1 MYDFYTYYYTRFF
14 KKINM
19 FMLFFC
25 DIIVSRMGKIA
36 RYLNQLIV
44 GNVFDSPEIIE
55 AYSTDRSA
63 LKIKPRAVAFPEST
77 DDLQRLMRFCYQ
89 LAAKDIKIP
98 VAVRGSGLDE
108 MGGDLSNGLVIS
120 TEKLNRLLESD
131 RRERLV
137 RVQAGI
143 TLKELN
149 TALSVNGL
157 AIPVGG
163 HELETIGGLI
173 SNCPID
179 DFAGKYGGIMNY
191 VERVEVVLP
200 NGDCLQ
206 TCRLNKHA
214 IDRKAHEKSLEG
226 EIYRKLP
233 KILQNNEELLKELKN
248 DKFGKHGYSNIK
260 QASHRES
267 INLLPLFFG
276 AEGTLGVIS
285 EVILRA
291 TPINC
296 QYGRVAATFVDIKV
310 AQKFLDMLK
319 PLRPC
324 ELNLYDVKMIKTV
337 EEMGKR
343 VNEITKKMETG
354 FVVLA
359 RFDSKSKAY
368 VRRINSIIKLLPRT
382 SRILIDTNRSMVAID
397 ELENSLTSFI
407 YYAKD
412 GERVPLLTDFYIPSD
427 HLEDFIEDIKVIE
440 EKLELDLALFG
451 SYLNNIYSLRPKFS
465 ISDEDFNK
473 KATTFLR
480 AGAYAI
486 ERRGGAVV
494 AGGPEG
500 RIKSIVTNTK
510 MTEAE
515 KKLYEEIKNLFDR
528 YGIASPDTKIGTDA
542 RFTMR
547 HFRSSSSSKIMI

>member
-1 MYDFYTYYYTRFF
+1 
-14 KKINM
+14 M
-19 FMLFFC
+19 FIFC
-25 DIIVSRMGKIA
+25 VIILSRMGKIA

-77 DDLQRLMRFCYQ
+77 DDVQRLMRFCYQ

-98 VAVRGSGLDE
+98 ISVRGSGLDE
-108 MGGDLSNGLVIS
+108 MGGDLTSGLVIS

-157 AIPVGG
+157 TIPIGG

-173 SNCPID
+173 SNCPVD

-191 VERVEVVLP
+191 VERIEVVLP

-206 TCRLNKHA
+206 TSRFNKRGV
-214 IDRKAHEKSLEG
+214 DRKAHEKSLEG

-233 KILQNNEELLKELKN
+233 KVIASNEKTLEEIKADN
-248 DKFGKHGYSNIK
+248 YGKHGYSNIK
-260 QASHRES
+260 KASKNGS

-291 TPINC
+291 TPINR
-296 QYGRVAATFVDIKV
+296 QYGRVAATFVDLKI

-343 VNEITKKMETG
+343 VNEITKKMEEG

-382 SRILIDTNRSMVAID
+382 SRILIDTNRTMVAID

-412 GERVPLLTDFYIPSD
+412 GERVPLLTDFYIPPENLGD
-427 HLEDFIEDIKVIE
+427 FMEDLKVME
-440 EKLELDLALFG
+440 EKLDLDLALFG
-451 SYLNNIYSLRPKFS
+451 SYLNSIYSLRPKFN
-465 ISDEDFNK
+465 IEDEDFNK
-473 KATTFLR
+473 KATAFLR
-480 AGAYAI
+480 AGAYVI
-486 ERRGGAVV
+486 ERQKGYVV

-510 MTEAE
+510 MSESE
-515 KKLYEEIKNLFDR
+515 RELYEQIKNLFDK
-528 YGIASPDTKIGTDA
+528 YGIASPDIKTGTDA

>member
-1 MYDFYTYYYTRFF
+1 
-14 KKINM
+14 
-19 FMLFFC
+19 
-25 DIIVSRMGKIA
+25 MGKIA

-77 DDLQRLMRFCYQ
+77 DDVQRLMRFCYQ

-108 MGGDLSNGLVIS
+108 MGGDLTNGLVIS
-120 TEKLNRLLESD
+120 TEKLNHLLESD

-157 AIPVGG
+157 AVPIGG

-173 SNCPID
+173 SNCPVD
-179 DFAGKYGGIMNY
+179 DFSGKYGGIMNY
-191 VERVEVVLP
+191 VERLEVVLP

-206 TCRLNKHA
+206 TSRLNKHSVA
-214 IDRKAHEKSLEG
+214 HKAHEKTLEG

-233 KILQNNEELLKELKN
+233 KLLKDNEKVLAEIKE
-248 DKFGKHGYSNIK
+248 DKFKKHGYSNIK
-260 QASHRES
+260 RVGHKNS

-291 TPINC
+291 TPINR
-296 QYGRVAATFVDIKV
+296 QYGRVAATFTDLKI

-319 PLRPC
+319 PLHPC
-324 ELNLYDVKMIKTV
+324 ELNLYDVRMIKTV

-343 VNEITKKMETG
+343 VNEITKKMDEG

-368 VRRINSIIKLLPRT
+368 VRRINSIVKLLPKT
-382 SRILIDTNRSMVAID
+382 SRILIDTNRTMVAID
-397 ELENSLTSFI
+397 ELENSLTSYI

-412 GERVPLLTDFYIPSD
+412 GERVPLLTDFYVPGD
-427 HLEDFIEDIKVIE
+427 KLEAFLEDIKVVE
-440 EKLELDLALFG
+440 EKLGLELALFG

-465 ISDEDFNK
+465 INDEEFNK
-473 KATTFLR
+473 KATAFLR
-480 AGAYAI
+480 AGSFVV
-486 ERRGGAVV
+486 ERSKGAVV

-500 RIKSIVTNTK
+500 RVKSIITNTK
-510 MTEAE
+510 MSAEE
-515 KKLYEEIKNLFDR
+515 KKLYEDIKNIFDR
-528 YGIASPDTKIGTDA
+528 YGIISPDIKTGTDA
-542 RFTMR
+542 RFTMN